1 MYLPESRITLLA
13 TENAFLT
20 SVLMFSSFSH
30 VSAELSYPY
39 TSHTY
44 ARLVVTLV
52 TVSVSVSVP
61 RMSKTLQYNRQR
73 LFHVI
78 LVLYLLDTWGRV
90 DRGRIIRC

>member
-73 LFHVI
+73 LFMSFWCYI
-78 LVLYLLDTWGRV
+78 FLI
-90 DRGRIIRC
+90 RGVESIEEGL

>member
-13 TENAFLT
+13 TENAFST

-61 RMSKTLQYNRQR
+61 RMSKTLQYNCQR
-73 LFHVI
+73 LFMSFWCYI
-78 LVLYLLDTWGRV
+78 FLI
-90 DRGRIIRC
+90 RGVESIEEGL